1 MHVFKGNTFGGFSLH
16 RQKKKERKGRK
27 MIRVPIQLLTVV
39 EGGLVVPYGYV
50 STSEQNGASVVYDSQ
65 LYGSCSN
72 FHEVPTSAVRSRVNT
87 YK

>member
-1 MHVFKGNTFGGFSLH
+1 MHVFKGNTFRWFLFAQT
-16 RQKKKERKGRK
+16 RKERKGRK
-27 MIRVPIQLLTVV
+27 MIRVPVQLLTVV